1 MQRNEPLLVHANVQE
16 GRSILAIFV
25 GREGMISA
33 QDVHIFARVDTA
45 EEIVAIIQAFHGGKP
60 PIHNATLE

>member
-1 MQRNEPLLVHANVQE
+1 MRMFRKAV
-16 GRSILAIFV
+16 GMLAIFV

-33 QDVHIFARVDTA
+33 QDVQIFARVGTA
-45 EEIVAIIQAFHGGKP
+45 EEIIANIQAFHGGKP